1 MEYYTYLYGKKYIP
15 TKKLEIMT
23 KEFLLRENVLTDNIL
38 VIPNKGKIFKGG
50 YVAIIKEYQFQNSW
64 SDKESIK
71 RFRSI
76 DRLNSY
82 LDKQYPQVDWIDFE
96 GTCLE
101 EN

>member
-1 MEYYTYLYGKKYIP
+1 
-15 TKKLEIMT
+15 MT

-38 VIPNKGKIFKGG
+38 FIPNKGKIFKGG
-50 YVAIIKEYQFQNSW
+50 YVAIIKEYQFQNEW
-64 SDKESIK
+64 SDKEIVK

-82 LDKQYPQVDWIDFE
+82 LDKQYSQVDWIDFE